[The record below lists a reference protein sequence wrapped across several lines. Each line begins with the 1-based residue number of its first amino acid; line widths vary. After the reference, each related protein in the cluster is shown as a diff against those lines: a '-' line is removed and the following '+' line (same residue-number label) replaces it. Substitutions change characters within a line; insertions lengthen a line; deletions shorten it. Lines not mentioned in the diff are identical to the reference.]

1 MGNSASMPQEQGG
14 AEGGN
19 KVVIVGC
26 GVAGCTLALQ
36 LLKKGRDF
44 ILINPTDYFHVVFAA
59 VRAPV
64 VPGWAEKTLVPI
76 TPMFGDRFKQGKVV
90 KVGFIYLL
98 NILNFFS

>member
-1 MGNSASMPQEQGG
+1 MPQEQGG

-44 ILINPTDYFHVVFAA
+44 ILINPTDYFHT
-59 VRAPV
+59 
-64 VPGWAEKTLVPI
+64 WC
-76 TPMFGDRFKQGKVV
+76 
-90 KVGFIYLL
+90 LL
-98 NILNFFS
+98 QSERQSFLDGRKRLWFQ

>member
-1 MGNSASMPQEQGG
+1 MGRDQCCKQGQDKQ
-14 AEGGN
+14 

-36 LLKKGRDF
+36 LMKKNREF

-59 VRAPV
+59 VRAPA

-90 KVGFIYLL
+90 KVGLIFFL
-98 NILNFFS
+98 ILKDV